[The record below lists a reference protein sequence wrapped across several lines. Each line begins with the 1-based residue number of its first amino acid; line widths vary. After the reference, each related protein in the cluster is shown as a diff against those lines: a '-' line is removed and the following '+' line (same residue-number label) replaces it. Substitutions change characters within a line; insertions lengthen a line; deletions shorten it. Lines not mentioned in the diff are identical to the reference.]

1 MSPEAFIRHYLPLS
15 GPLYR
20 LAFHLLGSQEDAEDV
35 IQDLYVKLWAS
46 QEQLDTVRDPASWS
60 YILLRNLCVDRLRAR
75 GDHQQVPL
83 PEELP
88 AEPPQAEDDEWLLRI
103 LSVVRSLSPKSR
115 ALLRMRLVEGLPYEE
130 IAQQTGQSELAL
142 RVAFHRTKNQIKKKI

>member
-1 MSPEAFIRHYLPLS
+1 MTPEEFTARFLPL
-15 GPLYR
+15 GEGLYR
-20 LAFHLLGSQEDAEDV
+20 IGLSLLESQEEARDAVQDV
-35 IQDLYVKLWAS
+35 FLKMWTTRDS
-46 QEQLDTVRDPASWS
+46 LDAVRDPRAWS
-60 YILLRNLCVDRLRAR
+60 YILMRNLCVDRLRAR

-142 RVAFHRTKNQIKKKI
+142 RVAFHRIKNQIKKKI